1 MLSVELHKKII
12 SSFDRKPVAEEGD
25 NDDGVY
31 VFDVDCFSDG
41 SAVVTSMSDNCL
53 AVYDAESLAQIRK
66 LKGHS
71 DMINGFHLSKTSS
84 NSVYSVSNDHYV
96 YGWDLRSSGE
106 APAMKIKLADE
117 VTAISVGMNDSL
129 LAAGYGSSICFYDI
143 RGSSSFSDNWN
154 NKKATKL
161 GEYSDIHTDTVT
173 QLKFSSVNS
182 QILASGAED
191 GLISLFDTSAADG
204 DEAVVS
210 IFNTECPVR
219 RIGFFGVEEDAMFCL
234 STTETASFWHCA
246 SAQRVGN
253 FPNVREELGMD
264 YLVDCMY
271 DSGSDTLRLIAGDY
285 NGESRIAIVGP
296 NSLQVTEESPKGH
309 SATIRCSK
317 YYTSSGGIE
326 RMITGGEDSR
336 VCSWNLKR
344 SNLSTTAPIADK
356 LMTNNSDKNKDKLS
370 FKKKI
375 DQKFDRRQK
384 PY

>member
-1 MLSVELHKKII
+1 
-12 SSFDRKPVAEEGD
+12 
-25 NDDGVY
+25 
-31 VFDVDCFSDG
+31 
-41 SAVVTSMSDNCL
+41 
-53 AVYDAESLAQIRK
+53 
-66 LKGHS
+66 
-71 DMINGFHLSKTSS
+71 
-84 NSVYSVSNDHYV
+84 
-96 YGWDLRSSGE
+96 
-106 APAMKIKLADE
+106 
-117 VTAISVGMNDSL
+117 
-129 LAAGYGSSICFYDI
+129 
-143 RGSSSFSDNWN
+143 
-154 NKKATKL
+154 
-161 GEYSDIHTDTVT
+161 
-173 QLKFSSVNS
+173 
-182 QILASGAED
+182 
-191 GLISLFDTSAADG
+191 LFDTSAADG

-219 RIGFFGVEEDAMFCL
+219 RIGFFGVEEDAMYCL

-326 RMITGGEDSR
+326 RMITGGEDAR
-336 VCSWNLKR
+336 VCSWNLKK
-344 SNLSTTAPIADK
+344 SKPITTAPIADK
-356 LMTNNSDKNKDKLS
+356 LTTNNSNKNKDKSS

-375 DQKFDRRQK
+375 DQKSDRRQK

>member
-1 MLSVELHKKII
+1 MLLIELHKKII
-12 SSFDRKPVAEEGD
+12 ASFDRKPVVEEGD

-31 VFDVDCFSDG
+31 IFDVNCFFDG
-41 SAVVTSMSDNCL
+41 SAVVTSLSDNCL

-71 DMINGFHLSKTSS
+71 DMINGFDLSKTTP
-84 NSVYSVSNDHYV
+84 NSIYSVSNDHYV
-96 YGWDLRSSGE
+96 YGWDLRASSE

-129 LAAGYGSSICFYDI
+129 LAAGYGSSISFYDI
-143 RGSSSFSDNWN
+143 RGSSCFSDNWN

-173 QLKFSSVNS
+173 QLKFSTVNP

-219 RIGFFGVEEDAMFCL
+219 RIGFFGVEEDAMYCL
-234 STTETASFWHCA
+234 STTETASFWHCT

-271 DSGSDTLRLIAGDY
+271 DCRSDTLRLLAGDY
-285 NGESRIAIVGP
+285 NGDSKIAIVTP
-296 NSLQVTEESPKGH
+296 TALQVAEETPKGH

-317 YYTSSGGIE
+317 YYTSGSGVE
-326 RMITGGEDSR
+326 RLITSGEDSR
-336 VCSWNLKR
+336 VCSWNLKK
-344 SNLSTTAPIADK
+344 SNPTAPSIAEK
-356 LMTNNSDKNKDKLS
+356 LTNSSNKNKDNKSS

-375 DQKFDRRQK
+375 DQKADRRQK